1 MTAVYL
7 LSIFSERRPDQ
18 NQCVERIVLS
28 LLTSSLEGSFFFST
42 KSYIRDKEGIVKGE
56 KREMLKVFSGSCLS
70 LDEMDVVRPIKIIE
84 QPHLLGPGIDFFTED
99 GRPVRPQPSAHTLHK
114 VFSGSTLDLNAM
126 NGGEAVPPLAAE
138 DHTSESEPLQDSSPA
153 SGPSVSTILGRLTDE
168 NERER
173 TKSAKA
179 KTTVLVVG
187 GSGYVAS
194 HVVAKLLDVGYTVR
208 ITVSELPDQQQQ
220 LELYTIAADASRR
233 LSIHECDLTSAVSLR
248 EAVKGCK
255 YIVHCGVSPSAS
267 KVRDVVKVHVDSV
280 SALFDAIRTAGKP
293 TVKRVVITGSAS
305 AVFHIQDATP
315 AGGLFN
321 ETHWNLRSTAATD
334 PVPYAKISFEREA
347 FRLHKMVGVDLV
359 VILPSIIIGPALTRE
374 TSEAMRTI
382 CDLASGS
389 PMFPFAP
396 NLYWNF
402 VDVRD
407 VAIAHVLALENADL
421 RDQRIIVSNSLC
433 NLAQIGQLI
442 KRTHPYLH
450 PPTVPAPTL
459 LTLILGPISHVRVK
473 MAFLWK
479 NLGVKKQLDT
489 TKSRNELGLKMT
501 DLEVTI
507 RDSVDQMVLQGLL
520 PPAPAA
526 SAAAAPTSSSSRS
539 IILWLALAGG
549 AALAVSSLGL
559 GRHLRLRK

>member
-1 MTAVYL
+1 
-7 LSIFSERRPDQ
+7 
-18 NQCVERIVLS
+18 
-28 LLTSSLEGSFFFST
+28 
-42 KSYIRDKEGIVKGE
+42 
-56 KREMLKVFSGSCLS
+56 MLKVFSGSCLS
-70 LDEMDVVRPIKIIE
+70 LDEIDVVRPVRIIE

-114 VFSGSTLDLNAM
+114 VFSGSALDLNAM
-126 NGGEAVPPLAAE
+126 NLG
-138 DHTSESEPLQDSSPA
+138 EPLDQTHPDVEPEEEEEPQSTSAA
-153 SGPSVSTILGRLTDE
+153 SSVSTMLGRLTDE

-173 TKSAKA
+173 VKAAKA

-255 YIVHCGVSPSAS
+255 YIVHCGVSPSSS
-267 KVRDVVKVHVDSV
+267 KIRDVVKVHVDSV
-280 SALFDAIRTAGKP
+280 SALFDAIRTVGKP
-293 TVKRVVITGSAS
+293 TVKRVVFTGSAS
-305 AVFHIQDATP
+305 AVFHSQDPTP
-315 AGGLFN
+315 ASGMFD
-321 ETHWNLRSTAATD
+321 ETHWNLKSAAATD
-334 PVPYAKISFEREA
+334 PVPFAKISFEREA
-347 FRLHKMVGVDLV
+347 WRLHKMVGVDLV
-359 VILPSIIIGPALTRE
+359 VILPSIVIGPSLTRE

-389 PMFPFAP
+389 SAFPFAP

-407 VAIAHVLALENADL
+407 VALAHVLAIENADL

-433 NLAQIGQLI
+433 NLAQIGQVI

-450 PPTVPAPTL
+450 PPTMPAPML
-459 LTLILGPISHVRVK
+459 LTLILGPLSHVRVK

-479 NLGVKKQLDT
+479 NLGVKKTLDT
-489 TKSRNELGLKMT
+489 SKSRLELGLRMT
-501 DLEVTI
+501 DMEVTI

-520 PPAPAA
+520 PSQSAAA
-526 SAAAAPTSSSSRS
+526 SAAQASSGRMG
-539 IILWLALAGG
+539 LWLVVVSG
-549 AALAVSSLGL
+549 LAVASVFGIRSLRV
-559 GRHLRLRK
+559 GRGN

>member
-1 MTAVYL
+1 
-7 LSIFSERRPDQ
+7 
-18 NQCVERIVLS
+18 
-28 LLTSSLEGSFFFST
+28 
-42 KSYIRDKEGIVKGE
+42 
-56 KREMLKVFSGSCLS
+56 MLKVFSGSCLS
-70 LDEMDVVRPIKIIE
+70 LDEIDVVRPVRIIE

-114 VFSGSTLDLNAM
+114 VFSGSALDLNAM
-126 NGGEAVPPLAAE
+126 NGCEPVVEQEVDHEA
-138 DHTSESEPLQDSSPA
+138 EPSSPSTA
-153 SGPSVSTILGRLTDE
+153 STSVSTMLGRLTDE

-173 TKSAKA
+173 AKAAKA

-208 ITVSELPDQQQQ
+208 ITVAELPDQQQQ

-255 YIVHCGVSPSAS
+255 YIFHCGVSPSAS
-267 KVRDVVKVHVDSV
+267 KVRDVVKAHVDSV
-280 SALFDAIRTAGKP
+280 SALFDAIRTVGKP
-293 TVKRVVITGSAS
+293 AVKRVVFTGSAS
-305 AVFHIQDATP
+305 AVFHWQDPTP
-315 AGGLFN
+315 ASGMFD
-321 ETHWNLRSTAATD
+321 ESHWNLRSTAATD
-334 PVPYAKISFEREA
+334 PVPFAKISFEREA
-347 FRLHKMVGVDLV
+347 WRLHKMVGVELV
-359 VILPSIIIGPALTRE
+359 VILPSIMIGPSLTRE

-389 PMFPFAP
+389 PVFPFAP

-407 VAIAHVLALENADL
+407 VALAHVLAIENAEL
-421 RDQRIIVSNSLC
+421 RDQRIIVSNTLC

-442 KRTHPYLH
+442 KRTHPHLH

-473 MAFLWK
+473 MAFLWR
-479 NLGVKKQLDT
+479 NLGVKKTLDT
-489 TKSRNELGLKMT
+489 SKSRIELGLRMT
-501 DLEVTI
+501 DMETTI

-520 PPAPAA
+520 PSPQTAA
-526 SAAAAPTSSSSRS
+526 SGQTSRKR
-539 IILWLALAGG
+539 IGVWLVVAGG
-549 AALAVSSLGL
+549 VALIASAIGIS
-559 GRHLRLRK
+559 RNLRTGNRK